1 MYIISMSKKLGET
14 IFALSTPSGQ
24 SAVAVIRI
32 SGSKAL
38 NIARKIS
45 SVKKFEPRK
54 VIFSKILDFEGNTID
69 SGLVIYFK
77 SPKSF
82 TGEDLI
88 EIQSHGSMAVTSKIL
103 HELSKFKNTR
113 PANPGE
119 FSMRAYRNNKQNLL
133 YYEGLNNLIS
143 AETETQRIVAS
154 RQTFGNSENILRK
167 WRDQLLENIAIL
179 DAEIDFSEDQNDYN
193 LDKVKNSLKF
203 INKKMIDTIESS
215 ENNQRIISG
224 ENILIFGPTNAGK
237 STLFNFLCQED
248 LMITSSQMG
257 TTTDQS
263 SKTLNL
269 LGKKVTITDSA
280 GLRISKNLIEKKG
293 IRKTQESLN
302 INKYFI
308 LVLSSD
314 SYTNK
319 NAEILEKI
327 LINLTEKNII
337 IIFNKIDLDGF
348 EKKKDNWF
356 KKIEGLKKFKTL
368 KVSLLKNKTNS
379 NLLTKISKFIDK
391 ELIKLDLLNTE
402 NFFFSERRQI
412 HIIEQT
418 RKYLN
423 HALENFDEIEIACN
437 YLNSA
442 VKKLDELYGRNDP
455 ENKLGLIFSKFCI
468 GK

>member
-1 MYIISMSKKLGET
+1 
-14 IFALSTPSGQ
+14 
-24 SAVAVIRI
+24 
-32 SGSKAL
+32 
-38 NIARKIS
+38 
-45 SVKKFEPRK
+45 
-54 VIFSKILDFEGNTID
+54 
-69 SGLVIYFK
+69 
-77 SPKSF
+77 
-82 TGEDLI
+82 
-88 EIQSHGSMAVTSKIL
+88 
-103 HELSKFKNTR
+103 
-113 PANPGE
+113 
-119 FSMRAYRNNKQNLL
+119 
-133 YYEGLNNLIS
+133 
-143 AETETQRIVAS
+143 
-154 RQTFGNSENILRK
+154 
-167 WRDQLLENIAIL
+167 
-179 DAEIDFSEDQNDYN
+179 
-193 LDKVKNSLKF
+193 
-203 INKKMIDTIESS
+203 
-215 ENNQRIISG
+215 
-224 ENILIFGPTNAGK
+224 
-237 STLFNFLCQED
+237 
-248 LMITSSQMG
+248 MITSSQMG

-455 ENKLGLIFSKFCI
+455 ENKLGLIFNKFCI

>member
-38 NIARKIS
+38 NIAKKIS
-45 SVKKFEPRK
+45 NVKKFEPRK
-54 VIFSKILDFEGNTID
+54 AIFSKILDFEGNTID

-327 LINLTEKNII
+327 LIDLTEKNII

-455 ENKLGLIFSKFCI
+455 ENKLGLIFNKFCI

>member
-1 MYIISMSKKLGET
+1 
-14 IFALSTPSGQ
+14 
-24 SAVAVIRI
+24 
-32 SGSKAL
+32 
-38 NIARKIS
+38 
-45 SVKKFEPRK
+45 
-54 VIFSKILDFEGNTID
+54 
-69 SGLVIYFK
+69 
-77 SPKSF
+77 
-82 TGEDLI
+82 
-88 EIQSHGSMAVTSKIL
+88 
-103 HELSKFKNTR
+103 
-113 PANPGE
+113 
-119 FSMRAYRNNKQNLL
+119 
-133 YYEGLNNLIS
+133 
-143 AETETQRIVAS
+143 TETQRIVAS

-193 LDKVKNSLKF
+193 LDNVKNSLKS

-327 LINLTEKNII
+327 LIDLTEKNII

-455 ENKLGLIFSKFCI
+455 ENKLGLIFNKFCI